1 MGTPELTVS
10 EAVGLFASI
19 GLEGIEIIWDDD
31 YGCGLRKGARAG
43 ELDELGRRVG
53 DAGLQVCCLTPYM
66 TGIDSSDEATRRRD
80 LEDFRRCIDASQRL
94 RAPCIRVYGG
104 AYRAEQDRQRR
115 PQLEQTLVESLAT
128 LGPAAAQAGVL
139 LAVETHF
146 NTLTCSAAE
155 TAGLIRRVG
164 HPNVRVLYD
173 QPNLEFSDGERYAEA
188 LRLLEGL
195 IALVHVKDLVYKKGV
210 TGGFRSSRV
219 VTVNESERRVS
230 SRIPGEGII
239 PWPEIL
245 PALAAQGFG
254 GWLSL
259 EYERRWYP
267 HDLPPAVE
275 GMKRGGEYLR
285 GLLSRWSAA
294 LPADVP
300 PARPDRNGHA

>member
-31 YGCGLRKGARAG
+31 YRCALRKGARPG
-43 ELDELGRRVG
+43 ELDELGRRLE
-53 DAGLQVCCLTPYM
+53 DAGLGMCCLTPYM
-66 TGIDSSDEATRRRD
+66 TGIDSLDPGTRRRD
-80 LEDFRRCIDASQRL
+80 LEDFRRCIDAAHRL
-94 RAPCIRVYGG
+94 QAPCIRVYGG
-104 AYRAEQDRQRR
+104 AYQPGEDRQRR
-115 PQLEQTLVESLAT
+115 PQLEGALVESLAA
-128 LGPAAAQAGVL
+128 LGPAAAGAGVV

-146 NTLTCSAAE
+146 NTLTCTATE
-155 TAGLIRRVG
+155 TAALVRRVG

-173 QPNLEFSDGERYAEA
+173 QPNLEFSEGEPFREA
-188 LRLLEGL
+188 LKLLEGL

-300 PARPDRNGHA
+300 PAKPDRNGHA